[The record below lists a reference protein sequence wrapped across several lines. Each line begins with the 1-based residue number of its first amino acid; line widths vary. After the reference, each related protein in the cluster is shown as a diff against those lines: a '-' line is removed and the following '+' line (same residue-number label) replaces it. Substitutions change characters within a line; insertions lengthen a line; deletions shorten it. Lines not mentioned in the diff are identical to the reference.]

1 MTATERPVARPVS
14 EDELHAYVDDR
25 LDTARR
31 REVEHYLHT
40 QPELAQRMAAF
51 RAQRAALRSALAA
64 RAAEPIPPELN
75 LSRLLDA
82 RLRRRPDWWRIAAAV
97 VLAFGVGGAA
107 GWFLALPVT
116 PDRARLA
123 MSLLQQQAM
132 NSHAVYSVERRHV
145 VEVAAAERD
154 HLAQWLS
161 NRLSRSVAPP
171 DLSLA
176 GYRLL
181 GGRLLA
187 TEHGGAAALFMYDDE
202 QGNRLSLLMRPMGPN
217 LRAPHS
223 DMSQGAVNG
232 CSWIAEGIGYAV
244 VAATSGETLDHVA
257 EQISRQAGNPG

>member
-1 MTATERPVARPVS
+1 MMATERPVS

-25 LDTARR
+25 LETARR
-31 REVEHYLHT
+31 GEVEYYLHT
-40 QPELAQRMAAF
+40 QPELARRMADYH
-51 RAQRAALRSALAA
+51 AQRAALRAAFAA

-97 VLAFGVGGAA
+97 VLALGVGGSA
-107 GWFLALPVT
+107 GWYLALPGK
-116 PDRARLA
+116 PDRTQLA
-123 MSLLQQQAM
+123 VSLLQQQAM
-132 NSHAVYSVERRHV
+132 SSHAVYSVERRHV

-154 HLAQWLS
+154 HLVQWLS

-202 QGNRLSLLMRPMGPN
+202 NGNRLSVLMRPMGAE
-217 LRAPHS
+217 LQAPHS
-223 DMSQGAVNG
+223 DKSQGAVSL
-232 CSWIAEGIGYAV
+232 CSWIVKGIGYAG
-244 VAATSGETLDHVA
+244 VAATSGGALDRVA
-257 EQISRQAGNPG
+257 EQISRQNGNPG